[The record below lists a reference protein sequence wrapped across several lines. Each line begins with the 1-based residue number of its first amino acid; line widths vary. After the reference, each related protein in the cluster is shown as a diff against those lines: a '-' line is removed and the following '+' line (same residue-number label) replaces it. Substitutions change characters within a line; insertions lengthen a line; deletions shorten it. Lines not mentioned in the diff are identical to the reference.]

1 MVCADSCLG
10 LHDYKKVETFLKAA
24 EKRFSKDYRI
34 VQRTITLYAAQKN
47 KKETLK
53 AAEKLFA
60 IAPENPAVSQIII
73 KEYFNAGTENGC
85 RTFSVIA

>member
-1 MVCADSCLG
+1 MRCSKSCYLYD
-10 LHDYKKVETFLKAA
+10 LELVDLFEDTVIEQVYYKKAETILKAA

-60 IAPENPAVSQIII
+60 LAPENPAVSQIII
-73 KEYFNAGTENGC
+73 GNL
-85 RTFSVIA
+85 